1 MVSPQLSKLVTLI
14 LAGRTSVRYFVSLR
28 VPNREGEKREEE
40 KSERREGERRE
51 EEKSEE
57 GRREGE
63 RRERICFRERRGVK
77 KRKERRRKW
86 TLDALVLK
94 SHW

>member
-1 MVSPQLSKLVTLI
+1 MRG
-14 LAGRTSVRYFVSLR
+14 GRGSGGGKRKVR
-28 VPNREGEKREEE
+28 G
-40 KSERREGERRE
+40 

>member
-14 LAGRTSVRYFVSLR
+14 PAGKTSVRYFVSLR

-51 EEKSEE
+51 EEKSE
-57 GRREGE
+57 
-63 RRERICFRERRGVK
+63 RRGEK
-77 KRKERRRKW
+77 
-86 TLDALVLK
+86 
-94 SHW
+94 